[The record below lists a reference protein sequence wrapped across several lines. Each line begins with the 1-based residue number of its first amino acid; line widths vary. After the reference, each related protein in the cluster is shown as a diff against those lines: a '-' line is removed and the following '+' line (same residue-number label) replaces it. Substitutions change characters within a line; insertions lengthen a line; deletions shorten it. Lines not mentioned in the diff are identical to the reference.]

1 VAPHPH
7 TRTGTREGTH
17 ARADVNQRLVMRA
30 QRNSSPRSY
39 VFDFCALAIS
49 APDCNPVSRKAVL
62 MGRQQGQRPVVG
74 AVRRGWAVV
83 RGRSGRWSGRGQ
95 GGRKSDTFDC
105 LADGGSNCVLTFIE
119 RLCIDIEKQMRKCL
133 S

>member
-74 AVRRGWAVV
+74 AVRRGWGGGQGAVRAVV
-83 RGRSGRWSGRGQ
+83 RERSGGKKKRHFRLFGRRGQ
-95 GGRKSDTFDC
+95 QLRTY
-105 LADGGSNCVLTFIE
+105 IY
-119 RLCIDIEKQMRKCL
+119 
-133 S
+133 